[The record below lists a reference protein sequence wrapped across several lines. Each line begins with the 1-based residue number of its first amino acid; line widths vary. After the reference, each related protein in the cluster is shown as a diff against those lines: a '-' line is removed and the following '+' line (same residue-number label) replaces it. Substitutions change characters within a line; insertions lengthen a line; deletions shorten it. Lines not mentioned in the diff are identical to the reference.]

1 MFTRFSGRY
10 PLPNGPGGEVWDDE
24 SLLGAPG
31 YIALA
36 RQVAGLPLCGGLLRI
51 VGSSEGRLASVF
63 VREGFSEFASRAVPF
78 AVDWIGRVVAIDQG
92 RSPGLLLIE
101 PGSGDVF
108 EIDESFADYFNVDV
122 VDDPDTFLA
131 ADLFQD
137 WQSAGGRLPGDGECV
152 GFKVPL
158 FLGGAGAAS
167 NLELTDLGVYWSFAA
182 QLRARAQGLPS
193 GARIGVVD
201 IQET

>member
-1 MFTRFSGRY
+1 
-10 PLPNGPGGEVWDDE
+10 
-24 SLLGAPG
+24 
-31 YIALA
+31 
-36 RQVAGLPLCGGLLRI
+36 
-51 VGSSEGRLASVF
+51 
-63 VREGFSEFASRAVPF
+63 
-78 AVDWIGRVVAIDQG
+78 
-92 RSPGLLLIE
+92 LIE